1 MQNYDIITD
10 ELKRLTNQCI
20 GRLLT
25 NLGDTIPPV
34 ATKEI
39 KHQIRLLETNIRNN
53 MINNKEQSNEQS
65 NR

>member
-1 MQNYDIITD
+1 MAGYDIITD

>member
-53 MINNKEQSNEQS
+53 MINNKEQSNEPF
-65 NR
+65 NK

>member
-1 MQNYDIITD
+1 MNHDIIND

-34 ATKEI
+34 AIKEI

-53 MINNKEQSNEQS
+53 VINNKEQSYEQIKQ
-65 NR
+65 

>member
-1 MQNYDIITD
+1 MTYDIITD

-25 NLGDTIPPV
+25 NLGETIPPV
-34 ATKEI
+34 AIKEI

-53 MINNKEQSNEQS
+53 MINNKEQSNEQI

>member
-1 MQNYDIITD
+1 MADYDIITD

-25 NLGDTIPPV
+25 NLGETIPPV
-34 ATKEI
+34 AAKEI

-53 MINNKEQSNEQS
+53 VINDKEQSNGS
-65 NR
+65 FNK